1 MENNDIPSELLNAFL
16 NDGQEI
22 DGQLPNPPE
31 SVELPDDVMKDIW
44 EDHETDYW
52 VSYRKENP
60 VD

>member
-16 NDGQEI
+16 KDGQEI

-31 SVELPDDVMKDIW
+31 AVELPDDVMKDIW

>member
-1 MENNDIPSELLNAFL
+1 MEYKSSDELLDVFL
-16 NDGQEI
+16 NDRY
-22 DGQLPNPPE
+22 QLPNPPE
-31 SVELPDDVMKDIW
+31 TVELPDDVMKDIW

>member
-16 NDGQEI
+16 KDGQEI
-22 DGQLPNPPE
+22 DDQLPNPPE

>member
-31 SVELPDDVMKDIW
+31 AVELPDDVMKDIW